1 MKKLNNILKKKY
13 LLHYIALCITI
24 MTCSVIYFATLSY
37 EVSIDGKNVGI
48 VESKKDVYELIEKKK
63 SYIKKE
69 FKKDVKIDQE
79 IVFTKCRVGKDK
91 ITSKEQFNEN
101 LNEVIDLTIR
111 AFAINIQG
119 KDIVYVKDK
128 KSAEKVL
135 KTIKDEHKEGI
146 EGIKDISFIEK
157 VKLVEKDIKISKL
170 KSEAS
175 AYDYLLTGT
184 DDIQK
189 YIVKD
194 GDNLWNISR
203 KYNLSM
209 DDIEKANPG
218 IDIEKLDIDQEI
230 NITVPKS
237 YLNIKV
243 TSVASYD
250 EKIPYD
256 TVYEETA
263 SLYKGDKK
271 VKIEGKEGSK
281 KVVAEVTRINGQVD
295 SKNILKE
302 EIVEDAEDKIVLKG
316 TKKKPTYIASGAFSN
331 PTRGRMSSPFGRRWG
346 KTHTGIDIA
355 APKGTPI
362 KASDGGTVI
371 FSGTQNGYGKL
382 IIIDHKN
389 GYKTYYGHC
398 SSLVAK
404 KGQKVAKGDVVAKV
418 GSTGRSTGNH
428 LHFEVRKNNV
438 PLNPTK
444 YVRY

>member
-1 MKKLNNILKKKY
+1 MNKLNNILKKKY
-13 LLHYIALCITI
+13 LLHYIALSITI
-24 MTCSVIYFATLSY
+24 ITCSVLYFATLSY

-48 VESKKDVYELIEKKK
+48 VERKKDVYELIEKKK
-63 SYIKKE
+63 MDIYKE

-91 ITSKEQFNEN
+91 ITSPEEFNQN

-111 AFAINIQG
+111 ACAINIKG
-119 KDIVYVKDK
+119 KDVVYVKDK
-128 KSAEKVL
+128 KHAENIL
-135 KTIKDEHKEGI
+135 KTIKNQHKEGI
-146 EGIKDISFIEK
+146 KGIKDIRFVEK
-157 VKLVEKDIKISKL
+157 VDLVEKDIKISKL
-170 KSEAS
+170 KNEDS
-175 AYDYLLTGT
+175 AYEYLLTGT
-184 DDIQK
+184 DDVQK

-237 YLNIKV
+237 YLNVKV

-256 TVYEETA
+256 IVYEETA

-271 VKIEGKEGSK
+271 VKSEGKEGFR
-281 KVVAEVTRINGQVD
+281 KVVAEVTRINGKID

-331 PTRGRMSSPFGRRWG
+331 PTRGKLSSKFGRRWG
-346 KTHTGIDIA
+346 RKHTGIDIA

-362 KASDGGTVI
+362 KASDGGTVV

-438 PLNPTK
+438 PLNPSK
-444 YVRY
+444 YVKY

>member
-1 MKKLNNILKKKY
+1 MNKINNILKKKY
-13 LLHYIALCITI
+13 LLHYIALSITI

-69 FKKDVKIDQE
+69 FEKDVKIDQE

-101 LNEVIDLTIR
+101 LNDVIDLTIR
-111 AFAINIQG
+111 ASAINIQG

-128 KSAEKVL
+128 KSAENVL
-135 KTIKDEHKEGI
+135 KRIKDENKEGI
-146 EGIKDISFIEK
+146 EDIKEIKFIEK
-157 VKLVEKDIKISKL
+157 VDFIEKDIKISKL
-170 KSEAS
+170 KNEES
-175 AYDYLLTGT
+175 AYEYLLTGT
-184 DDIQK
+184 DDMQK
-189 YIVKD
+189 YTVKD

-203 KYNLSM
+203 KYDLSM

-250 EKIPYD
+250 EKIPYN
-256 TVYEETA
+256 TVYEETEA
-263 SLYKGDKK
+263 LYKGDKK
-271 VKIEGKEGSK
+271 VKIEGKEGSR

-295 SKNILKE
+295 SKNILEE
-302 EIVEDAEDKIVLKG
+302 EIVEDVQDKIVLKG

-331 PTRGRMSSPFGRRWG
+331 PTRGKMSSPYGRRWG

-362 KASDGGTVI
+362 KASDGGTVV
-371 FSGTQNGYGKL
+371 FAGTQNGYGKL

-404 KGQKVAKGDVVAKV
+404 KGQKVAKGTVVAKV

-438 PLNPTK
+438 PLNPSK